1 LPRPY
6 PDSPTFWLET
16 HDVKNGSPVSGG
28 VSLDDKYLL
37 DRGRAFM
44 TGIQALVR
52 LPLDRKRLD
61 RKNGLNTA
69 GFISGYRGSPLGGY
83 DQQLTAVKKLVEAHD
98 VKLWEGLNEDLGA
111 TAVWGSQQTHL
122 FPEAKFDGVFGI
134 WYGKAPGV
142 DRTGDVFKHANMAGV
157 DPKGGVLALCGD
169 DPNSKSS
176 TLASQSE
183 FAMIDAEMPVLAP
196 ASIQEVLDYG
206 MIGWELSRYSG
217 LWVSMICLADT
228 MDSGAVVEVGLDRY
242 HTVLP
247 TDFVIPEGGL
257 GPRMGDTPLGKEAR
271 LRQLKIP
278 AAQAFV
284 RANGLDKPLL
294 TGKQKKLGVIVAGQ
308 ASRDVFEALAAMGL
322 SPEQAADLGVSIFK
336 VAMPW
341 PLEPTAI
348 TKFCRGFERVLVIE
362 HKRALIEPQ
371 LKEILYHLPDSE
383 RPIIE
388 GKLDRDGGRLLSD
401 IASLSTADIA
411 QALVGRLADGPH
423 RAKADAYFA
432 KVRGAQQAVAGM
444 NQINTRKPHFCSGCP
459 HNTSTT
465 LPEGSRALAG
475 IGCHYMATFTPERRT
490 DMHTQMGGEG
500 TPWIGQMPFTNE
512 KHVFVN
518 LGDGTYSH
526 SGSLAI
532 RAAISGKVNA
542 TYKILYNDAV
552 AMTGGQQVESGQ
564 TVPQIARQV
573 EAEGVKTIVIVAD
586 DPTRYASVSD
596 LPEGTRIFDRKKL
609 EEVQIE
615 LRDTPGV
622 SVLIYDQVC
631 ATEKRRRI
639 KRGRMEAPTKRVFIN
654 QSVCEGCGDCSVKS
668 NCLSVEPV
676 ETEFGRKR
684 QINQSTCNTD
694 YSCIE
699 GFCPSFVT
707 VTGGDRKSD
716 AERGAPSF
724 DVSGLPQPKL
734 PALGHEAWNV
744 VFTGVGGTGVTTV
757 AAVLAMAAHVD
768 GKASQTLDMTGLAQK
783 GGPVLSHVRFAMNP
797 DDIKAGKTPP
807 ASADAIIACD
817 LVVASS
823 GDALVMFDKD
833 RTAVVANH
841 DVTPT
846 KEIIENRNVR
856 FDPDLLS
863 ARVRARS
870 KSFAATNAEALA
882 EHHFGDAIYT
892 NMIMLGMAWQKG
904 LIPISDAAIYEANR
918 LNKVK
923 VKENAAAFDLGRIA
937 AVNPDAIQ
945 ATAPKR
951 PEIEPLKLDELIARR
966 AEMLK
971 AYQNPAYADMYEAR
985 IARVRA
991 AEANLGLGEQLTT
1004 AAATYLSKL
1013 MAYKDEYEVA
1023 RLYARPEYRQAV
1035 EDTFGKGAK
1044 LTFLM
1049 APPMIAKKNHKGE
1062 LIKQPFGPWM
1072 MTGFRI
1078 LKKMKFLRG
1087 GAFDFFGKTAE
1098 RKMERRLRDEY
1109 LARLETLASGLKPEN
1124 HALAVEIASIPDD
1137 IRGYGHVKEKSVE
1150 AAEKK
1155 VAALMAR
1162 WNTPAPPPRMQ
1173 AAE

>member
-1 LPRPY
+1 
-6 PDSPTFWLET
+6 
-16 HDVKNGSPVSGG
+16 
-28 VSLDDKYLL
+28 
-37 DRGRAFM
+37 M

-61 RKNGLNTA
+61 RKSGLNTA

-83 DQQLTAVKKLVEAHD
+83 DQQLAAAKKLLDAHD
-98 VKLWEGLNEDLGA
+98 VKVWEGLNEDLGA
-111 TAVWGSQQTHL
+111 TAVWGSQQTYA
-122 FPEAKFDGVFGI
+122 FPGAKFDGVFGI

-142 DRTGDVFKHANMAGV
+142 DRTGDVFKHANMAGT

-196 ASIQEVLDYG
+196 ASIQDVLDYG

-217 LWVSMICLADT
+217 LWVSLICLADT
-228 MDSGAVVEVGLDRY
+228 MDSGAVVEVGLHRY
-242 HTVLP
+242 ASVRP
-247 TDFVIPEGGL
+247 ADFVLPEGGVGL
-257 GPRMGDTPLGKEAR
+257 RIGDTPLAKEQR
-271 LRQLKIP
+271 LREVKLP

-284 RANGLDKPLL
+284 RANGLDRTLL
-294 TGKQKKLGVIVAGQ
+294 QGKGKRLGVIVSGQ
-308 ASRDVFEALAAMGL
+308 AARDVFEALAAMGL
-322 SPEQAADLGVSIFK
+322 TPDMAADLGVSIFK

-341 PLEPTAI
+341 PLEPQAV
-348 TKFCRGFERVLVIE
+348 TKFCRGFERVLVVE
-362 HKRALIEPQ
+362 HKRALVEPQ
-371 LKEILYHLPDSE
+371 LKAILYHLSDSE
-383 RPIIE
+383 RPIVE
-388 GKLDRDGGRLLSD
+388 GKRDRDGAPLLSD

-411 QALVGRLADGPH
+411 LALVGRLPDGPH
-423 RAKADAYFA
+423 RAKADAYFV
-432 KVRGAQQAVAGM
+432 KVKGAQSAVAGM
-444 NQINTRKPHFCSGCP
+444 NQINIRKPHFCSGCP
-459 HNTSTT
+459 HNISTT

-500 TPWIGQMPFTNE
+500 TPWIGQSPFTDE

-552 AMTGGQQVESGQ
+552 AMTGGQAVESGQ

-596 LPEGTRIFDRKKL
+596 LPENTRIFDRRKL
-609 EEVQIE
+609 DEVQRE
-615 LRDTPGV
+615 LRETPGV

-639 KRGRMEAPTKRVFIN
+639 KRGKMEAPTRRVFIN
-654 QSVCEGCGDCSVKS
+654 TAVCEGCGDCSVKS

-676 ETEFGRKR
+676 ETEYGRKR

-694 YSCIE
+694 YSCLE

-716 AERGAPSF
+716 AERPAPTFEVASLPRPQLPNLSH
-724 DVSGLPQPKL
+724 DV
-734 PALGHEAWNV
+734 WNV

-783 GGPVLSHVRFAMNP
+783 GGPVLSHVRFALDP
-797 DDIKAGKTPP
+797 DDIKAAKTPP

-823 GDALVMFDKD
+823 GEALVMFDKS
-833 RTAVVANH
+833 RTSVVANH

-846 KEIIENRNVR
+846 KEFIEDRNAR
-856 FDPDLLS
+856 FDPDLLA
-863 ARVRARS
+863 ARVRSRAKAFS
-870 KSFAATNAEALA
+870 TTNAEALA
-882 EHHFGDAIYT
+882 EHYFGDAIYT
-892 NMIMLGMAWQKG
+892 NMIMLGMAWQNG
-904 LIPISDAAIYEANR
+904 LIPVSDAAIYEANR

-923 VKENAAAFDLGRIA
+923 VAENAAAFDLGRIA
-937 AVNPDAIQ
+937 AVKPDSIQ
-945 ATAPKR
+945 ALAPKR
-951 PEIEPLKLDELIARR
+951 PEIDPPSLDELIARR
-966 AEMLK
+966 SELLR
-971 AYQNPAYADMYEAR
+971 AYQNAAYADMYESR
-985 IARVRA
+985 VARVRA
-991 AEANLGLGEQLTT
+991 AESNLRLGEELTR
-1004 AAATYLSKL
+1004 AAATYLAKL

-1023 RLYARPEYRQAV
+1023 RLYTRPEYRQAV

-1049 APPMIAKKNHKGE
+1049 APPMISKKNHKGE

-1072 MTGFRI
+1072 MTAFKLLKGF
-1078 LKKMKFLRG
+1078 KWLRG
-1087 GAFDFFGKTAE
+1087 TGFDIFGMTAE

-1109 LARLETLASGLKPEN
+1109 LVRLEKLAAGLTADN
-1124 HALAVEIASIPDD
+1124 HALAVEVATIPDE
-1137 IRGYGHVKEKSVE
+1137 IRGYGHVKDRSVE
-1150 AAEKK
+1150 VAEKRL
-1155 VAALMAR
+1155 ASLMAR
-1162 WNTPAPPPRMQ
+1162 WNAPAPTPASRMA

>member
-1 LPRPY
+1 MKPNE
-6 PDSPTFWLET
+6 FQ
-16 HDVKNGSPVSGG
+16 SGPIT
-28 VSLDDKYLL
+28 LDDKYILEE
-37 DRGRAFM
+37 GRAFM
-44 TGIQALVR
+44 TGVQALVR

-61 RKNGLNTA
+61 RKLGLNTA

-83 DQQLTAVKKLVEAHD
+83 DQQLASAKKLLDAHD
-98 VKLWEGLNEDLGA
+98 VKVWEGLNEDLGA
-111 TAVWGSQQTHL
+111 TAVWGSQQTQA
-122 FPEAKFDGVFGI
+122 FPGAKFDGVFGI

-142 DRTGDVFKHANMAGV
+142 DRTGDVFKHANMAGT

-196 ASIQEVLDYG
+196 ASIQDVLDYG

-217 LWVSMICLADT
+217 LWASMICLADT
-228 MDSGAVVEVGLDRY
+228 MDSGAVVEVGLNRY
-242 HTVLP
+242 ATVRP
-247 TDFVIPEGGL
+247 TDFALPEGGVGL
-257 GPRMGDTPLGKEAR
+257 RIGDTPLAKEQR
-271 LRQLKIP
+271 LRQVKIP

-284 RANGLDKPLL
+284 RANGLDRSLL
-294 TGKQKKLGVIVAGQ
+294 TGKTKRLGVIVTGQ
-308 ASRDVFEALAAMGL
+308 AARDVFEALAAMGL
-322 SPEQAADLGVSIFK
+322 TPEMAADLGVSIFK

-341 PLEPTAI
+341 PLEPQAI

-362 HKRALIEPQ
+362 HKRAVVEPQ
-371 LKEILYHLPDSE
+371 LKAILYHLPDGE
-383 RPIIE
+383 RPIVE
-388 GKLDRDGGRLLSD
+388 GKRDRDGAPLLSD

-411 QALVGRLADGPH
+411 HALLGRLPDGPH

-432 KVRGAQQAVAGM
+432 RVNGAKSAVAGM

-676 ETEFGRKR
+676 ETEYGRKR

-716 AERGAPSF
+716 AERAMPTF
-724 DVSGLPQPKL
+724 DVAGLPQPSL
-734 PALGHEAWNV
+734 PPLGHETWNV

-783 GGPVLSHVRFAMNP
+783 GGPVLSHVRFALNP
-797 DDIKAGKTPP
+797 DDIKAAKTPP
-807 ASADAIIACD
+807 ASADVIIACD
-817 LVVASS
+817 LVVAAS
-823 GDALVMFDKD
+823 GDALVMFDKG
-833 RTAVVANH
+833 RTSVVANH

-846 KEIIENRNVR
+846 KEFIEDRNAR
-856 FDPDLLS
+856 FDPDLLT
-863 ARVRARS
+863 ARVRSRAKAFS
-870 KSFAATNAEALA
+870 ATNAEALA

-892 NMIMLGMAWQKG
+892 NMIMLGMAWQNG
-904 LIPISDAAIYEANR
+904 LIPISDKAIYEANR

-937 AVNPDAIQ
+937 AVKPDAVQ
-945 ATAPKR
+945 AAAPKR
-951 PEIEPLKLDELIARR
+951 PEIEPLSLDQLIARR
-966 AEMLK
+966 AEMLRE
-971 AYQNPAYADMYEAR
+971 YQNAAYGDLFEAR
-985 IARVRA
+985 IARIRA
-991 AEANLGLGEQLTT
+991 AESNLKLGEGLSR

-1023 RLYARPEYRQAV
+1023 RLYSRPEYKQAV
-1035 EDTFGKGAK
+1035 EETFGKGAK
-1044 LTFLM
+1044 LTFLL
-1049 APPMIAKKNHKGE
+1049 APPMISKKNHKGE
-1062 LIKQPFGPWM
+1062 LVKQPFGPWM
-1072 MTGFRI
+1072 MTGFKV
-1078 LKKMKFLRG
+1078 LKGLKFLRG
-1087 GAFDFFGKTAE
+1087 GALDIFGKTAE
-1098 RKMERRLRDEY
+1098 RKMERKLRDDY
-1109 LARLETLASGLKPEN
+1109 LARLDVLAAG
-1124 HALAVEIASIPDD
+1124 
-1137 IRGYGHVKEKSVE
+1137 
-1150 AAEKK
+1150 
-1155 VAALMAR
+1155 
-1162 WNTPAPPPRMQ
+1162 
-1173 AAE
+1173 